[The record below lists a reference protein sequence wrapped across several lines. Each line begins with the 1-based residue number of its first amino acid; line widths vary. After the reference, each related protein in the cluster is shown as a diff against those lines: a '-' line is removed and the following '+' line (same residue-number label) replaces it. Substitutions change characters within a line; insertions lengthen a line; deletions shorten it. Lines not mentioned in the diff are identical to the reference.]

1 MSQRGLEALL
11 RPESIAVVGAS
22 NKPGRA
28 GYLMMRNLLDS
39 GFNGPVLPVTPA
51 YRAVCGVLTWQ
62 DVASLPMSPDLA
74 ILCTHADRNM
84 ALLEQLG
91 ERGCKTVIVLSSQPD
106 QFAELKACAQRF
118 SMRLLGPNSLGI
130 LAPWQK
136 LNASF
141 SPVPI
146 LPGKLAFIS
155 QSAAVANTIL
165 DWAQQRAVGFS
176 YFVSLGDSLDI
187 DVDDLLDF
195 LARDTKT
202 SAILLYL
209 EHISDARRFLS
220 ASRSA
225 SRNKPIL
232 VIKSGRSG
240 QAQQLLNSPLS
251 LDAAYDAAIQR
262 AGLLRVQDTHELFSA
277 VETLSHMRPLRG
289 ERLLII
295 SNGAAPAAMALD
307 QLLLRNGKLAKLGNE
322 TSKALTGIL
331 PKNITASN
339 PLDLH
344 DDATPQ
350 LYQSVIMALLD
361 STDYDALLVIHA
373 PSAAA
378 HGTVTASGVIDV
390 VRKHPRGKYIT
401 LLTNWCGEFS
411 SQEARKLFSTA
422 GIPTY
427 RTPEGAVTAF
437 MHMVEYRRNQK
448 QLKETPALPADLEQN
463 TDQAHKLI
471 AQTLAE
477 GTTQLDTHEVR
488 AILQAYGM
496 NVLPTWIASD
506 SAEAVNIASQIGYP
520 VALKLR
526 SPDIPHNSEVQGVML
541 YLRTASE
548 VEQAANAIFDRARE
562 AFPQARILG
571 LLVQTMANRPGSQE
585 LRVVV
590 EQDPVFGPLI
600 MLAEGGTDWRPERQ
614 AAVSLPPLNMTLARY
629 QVVQALKSGKIRGRN
644 ALHPLDIPA
653 LSQLLVNVSNLII
666 DCPEIERLDIHPL
679 LVSGKELSL
688 LDVSMQL
695 SAHSAGAPSR
705 LAIRP
710 YPRELEEHVI
720 LKNGLPALFRPILPE
735 DEPLLKAF
743 ILKVTK
749 EDLYYRYFSEINEF
763 THEDLANMTQIDY
776 DREMAFVA
784 VRTENEES
792 EIIGVTRTVSDPDNI
807 DAEFSVLVRSDLKG
821 LGLGRRLLDKMIDYA
836 AEHGLQRLT
845 GITMPNNR
853 GMITL
858 AKKLGF
864 DVDIQIQ
871 DSIVNL
877 SLALEKR
884 RNSQQKTV
892 SLSDEQA
899 KDAHM
904 RQD

>member
-11 RPESIAVVGAS
+11 RPESIAVIGAS

-51 YRAVCGVLTWQ
+51 YRAVCGVLTWR

-74 ILCTHADRNM
+74 ILCTHADRNL

-91 ERGCKTVIVLSSQPD
+91 ERGCKTVIVLSSQPQ
-106 QFAELKACAQRF
+106 QFADLKTCAQRF

-195 LARDTKT
+195 LARDSKT

-262 AGLLRVQDTHELFSA
+262 AGLLHVQDTHELFSA

-307 QLLLRNGKLAKLGNE
+307 QLLARNGKLAKLTDE
-322 TSKALTGIL
+322 TCKTLSAVL
-331 PKNITASN
+331 PDNIAVSN

-344 DDATPQ
+344 DDATPK
-350 LYQSVIMALLD
+350 LYQAVMTALLD

-378 HGTVTASGVIDV
+378 HGTVTASHLIDAV
-390 VRKHPRGKYIT
+390 QKHSRGKYIT

-411 SQEARKLFSTA
+411 SQEARKLFTEA

-427 RTPEGAVTAF
+427 RTPEGTVTAF

-463 TDQAHKLI
+463 TDQAHQLI
-471 AQTLAE
+471 ARTLAE

-506 SAEAVNIASQIGYP
+506 SAEAVNIASQVGYP

-541 YLRTASE
+541 YLRTPAE
-548 VEQAANAIFDRARE
+548 VEQAANAIFDRARQ
-562 AFPQARILG
+562 AFPQARIQG

-600 MLAEGGTDWRPERQ
+600 MLAEGGTDWLPERQ
-614 AAVSLPPLNMTLARY
+614 AVISLPPLNMTLARY

-666 DCPEIERLDIHPL
+666 DCPEIQRLDIHPL
-679 LVSGKELSL
+679 LISGSELSL

-695 SAHSAGAPSR
+695 SAQGTASG

-710 YPRELEEHVI
+710 YPRELEERVI
-720 LKNGLPALFRPILPE
+720 LKDGSPALFRPILPE

-784 VRTENEES
+784 IRTVNNEN
-792 EIIGVTRTVSDPDNI
+792 EIIGVTRAVSDPDNI

-821 LGLGRRLLDKMIDYA
+821 LGLGRRLLDKMIHYA

-858 AKKLGF
+858 ARKLEF

-871 DSIVNL
+871 DGIVNL
-877 SLALEKR
+877 SLALEKTR
-884 RNSQQKTV
+884 ISQQKTV
-892 SLSDEQA
+892 SLRHEQA

-904 RQD
+904 GQD

>member
-11 RPESIAVVGAS
+11 RPESIAVIGAS
-22 NKPGRA
+22 NKAGRA

-62 DVASLPMSPDLA
+62 DIASLPMPPDLA
-74 ILCTHADRNM
+74 ILCTHADRNLK
-84 ALLEQLG
+84 LLEQLG
-91 ERGCKTVIVLSSQPD
+91 ERGCKTVIVLSSQPQ
-106 QFAELKACAQRF
+106 QFTELKACAQRF

-195 LARDTKT
+195 LARDSKT

-307 QLLLRNGKLAKLGNE
+307 QLLLRNGKLAKLGDE
-322 TSKALTGIL
+322 TCKSLTDVL
-331 PKNITASN
+331 PKTITASN

-350 LYQSVIMALLD
+350 LYQSVMTALLD

-378 HGTVTASGVIDV
+378 HGTVTANQLIEA

-411 SQEARKLFSTA
+411 SQEARKLFTEA

-427 RTPEGAVTAF
+427 RTPEGTVTAF

-448 QLKETPALPADLEQN
+448 QLKETPSLPVDLEQN
-463 TDQAHKLI
+463 TDQAHQLI
-471 AQTLAE
+471 AQALTE
-477 GTTQLDTHEVR
+477 GTTQLDTHEVS

-541 YLRTASE
+541 YLRTPSE
-548 VEQAANAIFDRARE
+548 VGQAANAIFDRAKQ
-562 AFPQARILG
+562 AFPHARILG

-600 MLAEGGTDWRPERQ
+600 MLAEGGTDWRPEKQ
-614 AAVSLPPLNMTLARY
+614 AAISLPPLNMALARY
-629 QVVQALKSGKIRGRN
+629 QIVQALKSGKIRGRN
-644 ALHPLDIPA
+644 SHHPIDIPA

-666 DCPEIERLDIHPL
+666 NCPEIERLDIHPL
-679 LVSGKELSL
+679 LVSGCELSL
-688 LDVSMQL
+688 LDVSMAL
-695 SAHSAGAPSR
+695 SRRGKDSPSR

-720 LKNGLPALFRPILPE
+720 LKNGQPALFRPILPE

-821 LGLGRRLLDKMIDYA
+821 LGLGRRLLNKMIDYA

-853 GMITL
+853 GMVAL

-871 DSIVNL
+871 DGIVNL
-877 SLALEKR
+877 SLALEKHR
-884 RNSQQKTV
+884 ISQQKTV

-899 KDAHM
+899 KDAHIG
-904 RQD
+904 QD

>member
-1 MSQRGLEALL
+1 M
-11 RPESIAVVGAS
+11 
-22 NKPGRA
+22 
-28 GYLMMRNLLDS
+28 
-39 GFNGPVLPVTPA
+39 
-51 YRAVCGVLTWQ
+51 
-62 DVASLPMSPDLA
+62 
-74 ILCTHADRNM
+74 H
-84 ALLEQLG
+84 
-91 ERGCKTVIVLSSQPD
+91 
-106 QFAELKACAQRF
+106 
-118 SMRLLGPNSLGI
+118 
-130 LAPWQK
+130 
-136 LNASF
+136 
-141 SPVPI
+141 
-146 LPGKLAFIS
+146 
-155 QSAAVANTIL
+155 
-165 DWAQQRAVGFS
+165 
-176 YFVSLGDSLDI
+176 
-187 DVDDLLDF
+187 
-195 LARDTKT
+195 
-202 SAILLYL
+202 
-209 EHISDARRFLS
+209 
-220 ASRSA
+220 
-225 SRNKPIL
+225 
-232 VIKSGRSG
+232 
-240 QAQQLLNSPLS
+240 
-251 LDAAYDAAIQR
+251 
-262 AGLLRVQDTHELFSA
+262 
-277 VETLSHMRPLRG
+277 
-289 ERLLII
+289 
-295 SNGAAPAAMALD
+295 
-307 QLLLRNGKLAKLGNE
+307 
-322 TSKALTGIL
+322 
-331 PKNITASN
+331 
-339 PLDLH
+339 
-344 DDATPQ
+344 
-350 LYQSVIMALLD
+350 
-361 STDYDALLVIHA
+361 
-373 PSAAA
+373 
-378 HGTVTASGVIDV
+378 
-390 VRKHPRGKYIT
+390 KHSRGKYIT

-411 SQEARKLFSTA
+411 SQEARKLFTEA

-427 RTPEGAVTAF
+427 RTPEGTVTAF

-463 TDQAHKLI
+463 TDQVHQLI
-471 AQTLAE
+471 ARTLAE

-488 AILQAYGM
+488 PILQAYGM

-506 SAEAVNIASQIGYP
+506 SAEAVNIASQVGYP

-548 VEQAANAIFDRARE
+548 VAQAANAIFDRARQ

-614 AAVSLPPLNMTLARY
+614 AAISLPPLNMTLARY
-629 QVVQALKSGKIRGRN
+629 QIVQALKSGKIRGRH

-679 LVSGKELSL
+679 LISGSELSL

-695 SAHSAGAPSR
+695 CAQGAEAPSR

-710 YPRELEEHVI
+710 YPRELEERVI
-720 LKNGLPALFRPILPE
+720 LKDGSPALFRPILPE

-784 VRTENEES
+784 IRTVNDES
-792 EIIGVTRTVSDPDNI
+792 EIIGVTRAVSDPDNI

-821 LGLGRRLLDKMIDYA
+821 LGLGRRLLDKMIHYA

-858 AKKLGF
+858 ARKLEF

-871 DSIVNL
+871 DGIVNL
-877 SLALEKR
+877 SLALEKTR
-884 RNSQQKTV
+884 ISQQKAA
-892 SLSDEQA
+892 SLRHEQA

-904 RQD
+904 GQD

>member
-11 RPESIAVVGAS
+11 RPESIAVIGAS

-51 YRAVCGVLTWQ
+51 YRAVCGVLTWP
-62 DVASLPMSPDLA
+62 DVATLPMSPDLA
-74 ILCTHADRNM
+74 ILCTHADRNL

-91 ERGCKTVIVLSSQPD
+91 ERGCKTVIVLSSKPQ
-106 QFAELKACAQRF
+106 QFAELKTCAHRF

-195 LARDTKT
+195 LARDSKT

-307 QLLLRNGKLAKLGNE
+307 QLLSRNGKLAKLSEE
-322 TSKALTGIL
+322 TRHALSAVL
-331 PKNITASN
+331 PEAITAAN
-339 PLDLH
+339 PLDLR
-344 DDATPQ
+344 DDATPK
-350 LYQSVIMALLD
+350 LYQAVMTALLD

-378 HGTVTASGVIDV
+378 HGTLTASQLIAA
-390 VRKHPRGKYIT
+390 VRQHPRGKYIT

-411 SQEARKLFSTA
+411 SQEARKLFTEA

-427 RTPEGAVTAF
+427 RTPEGTVTAF

-463 TDQAHKLI
+463 TDQAHRLI
-471 AQTLAE
+471 ARTLAE

-506 SAEAVNIASQIGYP
+506 SVEAVNIASQVGYP

-548 VEQAANAIFDRARE
+548 VEQAANAIFDRARQ
-562 AFPQARILG
+562 AFPQARIQG

-600 MLAEGGTDWRPERQ
+600 MLAEGGTDWLPERQ
-614 AAVSLPPLNMTLARY
+614 AAISLPPLNMTLARY

-679 LVSGKELSL
+679 LVSGNELSL

-695 SAHSAGAPSR
+695 SAQQPGAPSR

-710 YPRELEEHVI
+710 YPRELEERVI
-720 LKNGLPALFRPILPE
+720 LKDGSLALFRPILPE

-784 VRTENEES
+784 IHNVNDKS
-792 EIIGVTRTVSDPDNI
+792 EIIGVTRAVSDPDNT

-821 LGLGRRLLDKMIDYA
+821 LGLGRRLLDKMINYA

-858 AKKLGF
+858 ARKLGF

-871 DSIVNL
+871 DGIVNL
-877 SLALEKR
+877 SLTLEKTR
-884 RNSQQKTV
+884 I
-892 SLSDEQA
+892 L
-899 KDAHM
+899 
-904 RQD
+904 

>member
-11 RPESIAVVGAS
+11 RPESIAVIGAS

-74 ILCTHADRNM
+74 ILCTHADRNLE
-84 ALLEQLG
+84 LLEQLG
-91 ERGCKTVIVLSSQPD
+91 ERGCKTVIVLSSQPQ

-195 LARDTKT
+195 LARDSKT

-307 QLLLRNGKLAKLGNE
+307 QLLARNGKLAKLTDE
-322 TSKALTGIL
+322 TCKTLSAVL
-331 PKNITASN
+331 PDNIAVSN

-350 LYQSVIMALLD
+350 LYQAVMTALLD

-378 HGTVTASGVIDV
+378 HGTVTASHLIDAV
-390 VRKHPRGKYIT
+390 QKHSRGKYIT

-411 SQEARKLFSTA
+411 SQEARKLFTEA

-427 RTPEGAVTAF
+427 RTPEGTVTAF

-463 TDQAHKLI
+463 TDQAHQLI
-471 AQTLAE
+471 ARTLAE

-506 SAEAVNIASQIGYP
+506 SAEAVNIASQVGYP

-541 YLRTASE
+541 YLRTPAE
-548 VEQAANAIFDRARE
+548 VEQAANAIFDRARQ
-562 AFPQARILG
+562 AFPHARILG

-614 AAVSLPPLNMTLARY
+614 AAISLPPLNMTLARY

-679 LVSGKELSL
+679 LISGSELSL

-695 SAHSAGAPSR
+695 CAQGAEAPSR

-710 YPRELEEHVI
+710 YPRELEERVI
-720 LKNGLPALFRPILPE
+720 LKDGSPALFRPILPE

-784 VRTENEES
+784 IHTVDDES
-792 EIIGVTRTVSDPDNI
+792 EIIGVTRAVSDPDNI

-821 LGLGRRLLDKMIDYA
+821 LGLGRRLLDKMIHYA

-858 AKKLGF
+858 ARKLEF

-871 DSIVNL
+871 DGIVNL
-877 SLALEKR
+877 SLALEKTR
-884 RNSQQKTV
+884 ISQQKTV
-892 SLSDEQA
+892 SLHREQA

>member
-51 YRAVCGVLTWQ
+51 YRAVCGVLTWR
-62 DVASLPMSPDLA
+62 DVISLPMSPDLA
-74 ILCTHADRNM
+74 ILCTHADRNL

-91 ERGCKTVIVLSSQPD
+91 ERGCKTVIILSSQPQ
-106 QFAELKACAQRF
+106 QFAELKSCAQRF

-130 LAPWQK
+130 LAPWQC

-176 YFVSLGDSLDI
+176 YFISLGDSLDI

-195 LARDTKT
+195 LARDSKT

-232 VIKSGRSG
+232 VIKSGRSA
-240 QAQQLLNSPLS
+240 QAQKLLNSPLS

-307 QLLLRNGKLAKLGNE
+307 QLLSHNGKLAKLGEE
-322 TSKALTGIL
+322 TCQALSAVLTD
-331 PKNITASN
+331 KITVSN

-350 LYQSVIMALLD
+350 LYQSVMTALLD
-361 STDYDALLVIHA
+361 STDFDALLVIHA

-378 HGTVTASGVIDV
+378 HGTVTASHLIEA

-411 SQEARKLFSTA
+411 SQEARKLFTEA

-427 RTPEGAVTAF
+427 RTPEGTVTAF

-463 TDQAHKLI
+463 TDQAHRLI

-506 SAEAVNIASQIGYP
+506 SSEAVNIASQVGYP

-526 SPDIPHNSEVQGVML
+526 SPDIPHNSHVQGVML

-548 VEQAANAIFDRARE
+548 VEQAANAIFDRARL
-562 AFPQARILG
+562 AFPQARIQG

-600 MLAEGGTDWRPERQ
+600 MLAEGGSDWQPERQ
-614 AAVSLPPLNMTLARY
+614 AVVALPPLNMALARY
-629 QVVQALKSGKIRGRN
+629 QVVQALKSGKIRGHN
-644 ALHPLDIPA
+644 ALPSLDIPA

-679 LVSGKELSL
+679 LVSGSELSL

-695 SAHSAGAPSR
+695 SVQPTDAPSR

-710 YPRELEEHVI
+710 YPRELEECVI
-720 LKNGLPALFRPILPE
+720 LKNGSQALFRPILPE

-784 VRTENEES
+784 IHKVNDKN
-792 EIIGVTRTVSDPDNI
+792 EIIGVTRAVSDPDNI

-836 AEHGLQRLT
+836 TEHGLQRLT
-845 GITMPNNR
+845 GITMPNNQ

-858 AKKLGF
+858 ARKLDF

-871 DSIVNL
+871 DGIVNL
-877 SLALEKR
+877 SLKLEK
-884 RNSQQKTV
+884 SQTLPRKTMN
-892 SLSDEQA
+892 LSPEQA
-899 KDAHM
+899 KDAHIGH
-904 RQD
+904 D

>member
-91 ERGCKTVIVLSSQPD
+91 ERGCKTVIVLSSQPK

-307 QLLLRNGKLAKLGNE
+307 QLLLRNGKLAKLGDE
-322 TSKALTGIL
+322 TCKTLSDIL
-331 PKNITASN
+331 PQTIAASN

-350 LYQSVIMALLD
+350 LYQSVITTLLD

-378 HGTVTASGVIDV
+378 HGTVTASGVIDA

-541 YLRTASE
+541 YLRTPSE
-548 VEQAANAIFDRARE
+548 VEQAANAIFDRAKQ

-614 AAVSLPPLNMTLARY
+614 AAVALPPLNMTLARY

-666 DCPEIERLDIHPL
+666 DCPEIDRLDIHPL
-679 LVSGKELSL
+679 LVSGSEMSL
-688 LDVSMQL
+688 LDVSMEL
-695 SAHSAGAPSR
+695 STRSAKTPSR

-710 YPRELEEHVI
+710 YPRELEERVI

-836 AEHGLQRLT
+836 AEHGLQSLT
-845 GITMPNNR
+845 GITMPNNH

-871 DSIVNL
+871 DGIVNL

-884 RNSQQKTV
+884 QNSQQKTV

>member
-51 YRAVCGVLTWQ
+51 YRAVCGVLTWR
-62 DVASLPMSPDLA
+62 DVISLPMSPDLA
-74 ILCTHADRNM
+74 ILCTHADRNI

-91 ERGCKTVIVLSSQPD
+91 ERGCKTVIVLSSQPQ

-130 LAPWQK
+130 LAPWQH

-176 YFVSLGDSLDI
+176 YFISLGDSLDI

-195 LARDTKT
+195 LARDSKT

-232 VIKSGRSG
+232 VIKSGRSVK
-240 QAQQLLNSPLS
+240 AQQLLNSPLS

-277 VETLSHMRPLRG
+277 VETLSHMRPLKG

-307 QLLLRNGKLAKLGNE
+307 QLLSRNGKLAELGEE
-322 TSKALTGIL
+322 TCRALSAVL
-331 PKNITASN
+331 PGTISALN

-350 LYQSVIMALLD
+350 LYQAVMTTLLD
-361 STDYDALLVIHA
+361 STDFDALLVIHA

-378 HGTVTASGVIDV
+378 HGTVTASHLIEA
-390 VRKHPRGKYIT
+390 VRKHPRGKYVT

-411 SQEARKLFSTA
+411 SQEARKLFTEA

-427 RTPEGAVTAF
+427 RTPEGTVTAF

-463 TDQAHKLI
+463 TDEAHRLI
-471 AQTLAE
+471 ARTLAE

-506 SAEAVNIASQIGYP
+506 SAEAVNIASQVGYP

-548 VEQAANAIFDRARE
+548 VEQAANAIFDRARQ
-562 AFPQARILG
+562 AFPQARIQG

-600 MLAEGGTDWRPERQ
+600 MLAEGSSDWQPERQ
-614 AAVSLPPLNMTLARY
+614 AVVALPPLNMTLARY

-644 ALHPLDIPA
+644 ALHPLDISA

-679 LVSGKELSL
+679 LVSGSELSL

-695 SAHSAGAPSR
+695 SAQTADAPSR

-710 YPRELEEHVI
+710 YPRELEERVV
-720 LKNGLPALFRPILPE
+720 LKDGSQALFRPILPE

-749 EDLYYRYFSEINEF
+749 EDLYYRYFNEINEF

-784 VRTENEES
+784 IHTVNDKN
-792 EIIGVTRTVSDPDNI
+792 EIIGVTRAVSDPDNI

-821 LGLGRRLLDKMIDYA
+821 LGLGRRLLDKMINYA

-845 GITMPNNR
+845 GITMPNNQ

-858 AKKLGF
+858 ARKLGF

-871 DSIVNL
+871 DGIVNL
-877 SLALEKR
+877 SLVLKKNR
-884 RNSQQKTV
+884 ITLQKTV
-892 SLSDEQA
+892 SLSHEQA
-899 KDAHM
+899 KDAHIGE
-904 RQD
+904 D